1 MSIHQNNRQRLIR
14 FLNKENNPNAPC
26 YPLYDAIYI
35 GLTAPRDILYAKIND
50 RVDLMFKEGLLEE
63 AKHLYSLNLD
73 CKALNT
79 AIAYK
84 ELFLYF
90 KGEITLEEAQELIK
104 KRSRHYAKRQYTWFN
119 HQMPIKW
126 FDVNFNDFT
135 KTIKEVQEYI
145 NNKT

>member
-1 MSIHQNNRQRLIR
+1 
-14 FLNKENNPNAPC
+14 
-26 YPLYDAIYI
+26 
-35 GLTAPRDILYAKIND
+35 
-50 RVDLMFKEGLLEE
+50 MFKEGLLEE